1 MNGLNGDPV
10 RVLVVDD
17 NRDVLDSTVLL
28 IERAC
33 ACEAKGCDTAA
44 ACVAIAEAWQ
54 PHLLLLDIAMPG
66 TSGIDIAAFL
76 RAENLTP
83 PLMVAMSGYG
93 SEQVRQETAA
103 AGFDYHE
110 LKPVPVARLR
120 ELIDEARRRSNS
132 SDPHAQDS
140 PRRSA

>member
-1 MNGLNGDPV
+1 MDGPDGLPL

-17 NRDVLDSTVLL
+17 NDDVLTSTVAL

-33 ACEAKGCDTAA
+33 GCDVRGCNNAA
-44 ACVAIAEAWQ
+44 SCVAIAEVWQ
-54 PHLLLLDIAMPG
+54 PHLLLLDIAMPEA
-66 TSGIDIAAFL
+66 SGIDIAAFL

-83 PLMVAMSGYG
+83 PLLVAMSGYG
-93 SEQVRQETAA
+93 SEQVRHETAA

-120 ELIDEARRRSNS
+120 ELVAEARRRSNP
-132 SDPHAQDS
+132 SDPHAQRS
-140 PRRSA
+140 PTP